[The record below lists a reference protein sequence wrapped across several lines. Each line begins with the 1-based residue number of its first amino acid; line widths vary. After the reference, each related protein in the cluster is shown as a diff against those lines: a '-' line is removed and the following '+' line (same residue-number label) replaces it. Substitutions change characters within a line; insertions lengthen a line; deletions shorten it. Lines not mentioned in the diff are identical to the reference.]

1 MRYSLDRAVP
11 HLLNGKPTNC
21 GWCNNLLKGLRNIY
35 KGQNCER
42 YYCSH
47 SCLTS
52 GEDRA
57 IRYRATLAGMVHS
70 PWYVGLASILA
81 VFMLVFATTPK
92 ARAEDHKHH
101 SPWHDFYK
109 DWQQPT
115 PSKSSCC
122 NARFNERGEE
132 VGDCEATNLFELR
145 RTKDGLRWFA
155 FVPAIDQVIQVPD
168 EKIIREKNPDQ
179 TGRMGHICFSPIVGV
194 LCAVPP
200 TGSL

>member
-47 SCLTS
+47 TCLTS

-57 IRYRATLAGMVHS
+57 LRYRATLAGMVHS

-81 VFMLVFATTPK
+81 VFMLAFTFTGGSK
-92 ARAEDHKHH
+92 AWAHNPHTHQVDELA
-101 SPWHDFYK
+101 
-109 DWQQPT
+109 
-115 PSKSSCC
+115 
-122 NARFNERGEE
+122 NARSPRGGLCCDGKDYFIPSSWEREDTGYRIHFGGKWILVPKDAE
-132 VGDCEATNLFELR
+132 VTNMR
-145 RTKDGLRWFA
+145 
-155 FVPAIDQVIQVPD
+155 
-168 EKIIREKNPDQ
+168 NPD
-179 TGRMGHICFSPIVGV
+179 GEAKAWLIFDESGEPLVRCFMPGMES
-194 LCAVPP
+194 
-200 TGSL
+200 